1 MNFPE
6 NFLMG
11 KSGTL
16 KLTDFGFA
24 RELEPDER
32 LYSQFG
38 TPEYVAP
45 EVRTEKSFHLGFL
58 CWRHPAERRGVRC
71 SEKSLFVVVMQLQQL
86 RL

>member
-1 MNFPE
+1 
-6 NFLMG
+6 MG

-24 RELEPDER
+24 RELQPDER

-45 EVRTEKSFHLGFL
+45 EVSQADASRVESIMF
-58 CWRHPAERRGVRC
+58 P
-71 SEKSLFVVVMQLQQL
+71 
-86 RL
+86 